1 MKTFLSAL
9 FLAITIAA
17 GSAAET
23 NAVPTSPSIA
33 PGSRCFELRTYYTAP
48 GKLEALNARFRDH
61 TCALFKQHGMEV
73 VGFWLPTEQPA
84 TGEKLVYLLAYPSRE
99 AATQS
104 WKDFS
109 NDPEWKKVRAESEAN
124 GKIVLKVES
133 LFLAATDYSP
143 LK

>member
-1 MKTFLSAL
+1 MKAYLSAL
-9 FLAITIAA
+9 ILAASA
-17 GSAAET
+17 LVNFAAET
-23 NAVPTSPSIA
+23 NAVPASPSIA

-133 LFLAATDYSP
+133 VFLAATDYSP